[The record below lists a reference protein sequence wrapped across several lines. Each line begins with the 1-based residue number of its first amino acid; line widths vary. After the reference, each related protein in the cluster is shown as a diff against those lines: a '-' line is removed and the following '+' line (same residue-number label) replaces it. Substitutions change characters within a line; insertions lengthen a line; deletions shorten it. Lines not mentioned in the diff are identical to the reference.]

1 MKVKEVIKLL
11 EQDRWYL
18 ARTKVTRFAAHLKE
32 QFEASAQLKKAI
44 HMILKGL
51 GYEF

>member
-1 MKVKEVIKLL
+1 MKVKGVIKLL
-11 EQDRWYL
+11 EQDRGYL
-18 ARTKVTRFAAHLKE
+18 ARTKGTRLVAQLKE

-51 GYEF
+51 GYAF